1 MTPRWKMR
9 LEQLDRAFG
18 HLRFAAEW
26 LGTPAA
32 AEREG
37 EWRMMD
43 QDALVQRFEFTH
55 ELAWKVMKDYMTHQ
69 GAETIRGSRDAVRE
83 AFAAGLLQDGEVWM
97 KMIETRNKT
106 SHIYSAPELEVI
118 VGDIREQFTPAIA
131 QFIETMKY
139 EAQRTD

>member
-1 MTPRWKMR
+1 
-9 LEQLDRAFG
+9 
-18 HLRFAAEW
+18 
-26 LGTPAA
+26 
-32 AEREG
+32 
-37 EWRMMD
+37 MMD